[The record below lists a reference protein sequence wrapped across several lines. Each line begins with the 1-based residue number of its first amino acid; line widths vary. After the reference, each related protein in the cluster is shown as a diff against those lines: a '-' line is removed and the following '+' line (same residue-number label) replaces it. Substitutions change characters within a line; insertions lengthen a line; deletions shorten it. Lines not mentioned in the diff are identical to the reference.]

1 MKEKKLIIIGAGQ
14 TMDELFPII
23 KNLKTNINYKIF
35 KILDD
40 DQKFYKKNYKGIP
53 IETDIS
59 KAKKY
64 KDCHFVFG
72 IGSYKNKNNREKI
85 LKKTGLNKT
94 FFPNIIHKNTIIEDK
109 VKFGFGN
116 IIYPFSVLCSGT
128 ILENFCIITHSGILA
143 HNVKMGS
150 FSILGSRTS
159 ILNETKI
166 GKEVFFGA
174 NVVVGEKLK
183 IGNKSRILFG
193 TVVIKNVKSDT
204 TIFGNPGIEIAK

>member
-14 TMDELFPII
+14 TIDELFPII
-23 KNLKTNINYKIF
+23 KNLKTNINYKLF

-40 DQKFYKKNYKGIP
+40 DKKFHKKNYKGIP

-85 LKKTGLNKT
+85 LKKTGLSKT

-109 VKFGFGN
+109 S
-116 IIYPFSVLCSGT
+116 YLPT
-128 ILENFCIITHSGILA
+128 Y
-143 HNVKMGS
+143 
-150 FSILGSRTS
+150 TS
-159 ILNETKI
+159 
-166 GKEVFFGA
+166 
-174 NVVVGEKLK
+174 
-183 IGNKSRILFG
+183 
-193 TVVIKNVKSDT
+193 
-204 TIFGNPGIEIAK
+204 